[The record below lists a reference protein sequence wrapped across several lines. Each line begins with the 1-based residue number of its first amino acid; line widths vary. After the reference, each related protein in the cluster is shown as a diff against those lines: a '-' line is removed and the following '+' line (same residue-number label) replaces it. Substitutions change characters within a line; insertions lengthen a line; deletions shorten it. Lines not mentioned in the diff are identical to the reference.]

1 MKGIRIATLITIIWG
16 IPSMLLAS
24 GMIKGVVYDARS
36 GKGLPF
42 ANVYLEGTKIG
53 TSTDESGFF
62 VLKNVPPGDYQITAT
77 MLSYKPQTQKVKV
90 KDGETVTID
99 FYLQEEAIQLSEL
112 TVVGKRPLIEKELSA
127 SVKTIGKNEL
137 NALGTVDVRQV
148 LAQQAAVSGEG
159 TDLHVRGGRS
169 NEILLM
175 VDGIPIRDPLSG
187 SAFAMHIPTT
197 AVRELE
203 ALTGGFNAEYGQA
216 MSGVINIEI
225 REGGSKFRAEGS
237 YQKGIYSVNSTPEV
251 CDTFPNAAG
260 CGDRLHDAEE
270 GEISLSGPVPGIA
283 KLTGGR
289 WTFFSN
295 IYWKSN
301 DTYLPHIHNLYSSV
315 FRITMPREENTLSAL
330 SKVTWRIS
338 DNKKLYFI
346 FSRSIGVNQG
356 YFISRNEYPFSHGF
370 PYRYIKILDHYPIF
384 TRDGNQQM
392 VAWHHVINPQNYYDI
407 KLSRFFTNLHID
419 VAGKHWSEYQ
429 EILDIEPFDP
439 ISGRIGDGF
448 WDVGDSPYWHDH
460 YAEQYSLKFD
470 YTSQI
475 SAVQTI
481 KFGLLNQY
489 SEVQWIDIQYPWF
502 YSPDG
507 LGYNHDLYKAYTD
520 RGGMYVQTRL
530 HFAGMVANLGL
541 RLDYWIP
548 GSYVDRGVESALARY
563 DLPDIVRGEYEQYL
577 NNTFKL
583 GRYRAKAHLS
593 PRIGVA
599 YPVTDRDKF
608 FFSYGHFSQMP
619 DFKYVY
625 SKLGVRA
632 TSGYELVGN
641 PNLNPT
647 ITVAYEL
654 GVEHLLS
661 ENTKLKVTAYY
672 KDIYNY
678 PTAMRVPG
686 VPPNPDYWMYF
697 NSDYARST
705 GIEFELKKRLTKRF
719 YANAD
724 FTLSQSK
731 GRASTAEDL
740 YLQPTERG
748 LREWYL
754 RWDRPYKLYLNIG
767 WRIKKGDHPVIGR
780 FVLPDDWDM
789 NITVSYQAG
798 RRYTPMDS
806 SGVFGEP
813 NSKIGPPWHHV
824 DLRFTKNFTLRGRS
838 KLSLTVLIYNLFN
851 HRNEYWLDP
860 LTGRAYRQ
868 GDPLPPLSNPM
879 MWLNPARYRAPRQIN
894 IGLGVKF

>member
-260 CGDRLHDAEE
+260 CGDRLHDTEE

-315 FRITMPREENTLSAL
+315 FRVTMPREENTLSAL

-754 RWDRPYKLYLNIG
+754 RWDRPYKLYLNMG
-767 WRIKKGDHPVIGR
+767 WRIKKGDHPIIGR

-824 DLRFTKNFTLRGRS
+824 DLRFTKNFTLRGKS

-894 IGLGVKF
+894 IGIGVKF